1 MVSLIVAAHD
11 KLAPA
16 LMGTATMILGPT
28 EGVTTVTFMPG
39 QGPDDL
45 IAEYEQATQ
54 GTNPDDGVLILV
66 DLFGGSP
73 YNAGARFAANHPN
86 ADVVS
91 GVNVPMLMEVLAANK
106 RDGATLDTLVDKALK
121 AGTTGVRSFKRGKP
135 KKKTTPAATT
145 TETNAT
151 SSPKND
157 TTNNDAA
164 GAIDPNFPKDPNHTM
179 NCVFMRI
186 DSRLIHGQVAG
197 SWVNHV
203 GPQTL
208 IAASDSAANDE
219 LRKELLL
226 QVGPASARTNVL
238 GVDKTIRVYYNPD
251 YEGMKT
257 MIVVE
262 QPEDAL
268 ALIKAGITV
277 KELNVG
283 GVTFK
288 PGMKQ
293 VSEAVYAS
301 DEHLAV
307 YKELADMG
315 VPMILQQVPNSHRT
329 ELMGALKQKGLI

>member
-1 MVSLIVAAHD
+1 
-11 KLAPA
+11 
-16 LMGTATMILGPT
+16 
-28 EGVTTVTFMPG
+28 
-39 QGPDDL
+39 
-45 IAEYEQATQ
+45 
-54 GTNPDDGVLILV
+54 
-66 DLFGGSP
+66 
-73 YNAGARFAANHPN
+73 
-86 ADVVS
+86 
-91 GVNVPMLMEVLAANK
+91 MEVLAANK

-157 TTNNDAA
+157 TTNSDAA
-164 GAIDPNFPKDPNHTM
+164 GAIDPNFPNDPNHTM

-329 ELMGALKQKGLI
+329 ELMGALKEKGLI